1 MDGTTV
7 IRYFVPSAALL
18 VCMLSGCMPA
28 ATDANPDAA
37 GDALIDRY
45 VGTWDLDE
53 LFAEPALAAELGA
66 LLGERLE
73 HVMFALD
80 VTGGIEYYG
89 GGLLVSGNAPH
100 AGGEN
105 EAIVCMQP
113 FGADVQVHVGHY
125 IDDTITLY
133 TRQTRYDFLPTCI
146 KDWVGLRNARHAHR
160 LRQPANVR
168 LQTAASRSATP

>member
-1 MDGTTV
+1 
-7 IRYFVPSAALL
+7 
-18 VCMLSGCMPA
+18 MLSACMPA

-37 GDALIDRY
+37 GHALIDRY

-53 LFAEPALAAELGA
+53 FFAESAVAVELRA
-66 LLGERLE
+66 LLGPRLE
-73 HVMFALD
+73 DVMFALD

-105 EAIVCMQP
+105 EAIVCVQP

-125 IDDTITLY
+125 VGGTITLY
-133 TRQTRYDFLPTCI
+133 TRQTRYDFLPTCM
-146 KDWVGLRNARHAHR
+146 KDWVGLENARHAHR

-168 LQTAASRSATP
+168 LQTVAPRSATP